1 MLMQYNPTPNPSNV
15 KSLSLSS
22 PRNGGNEGGAR
33 RGNLAPISVYSRGGL
48 GGEVSRM
55 YFTQSG
61 IAISLAKYSRF
72 QINEGQILRTNP
84 DAKRLSTL
92 FPVPCCH

>member
-1 MLMQYNPTPNPSNV
+1 MQYNPTPNPS
-15 KSLSLSS
+15 SLA
-22 PRNGGNEGGAR
+22 E

-61 IAISLAKYSRF
+61 IAISSSLVVNLLKLIDISIKSIGTIYELSL
-72 QINEGQILRTNP
+72 LRVLGY
-84 DAKRLSTL
+84 RYLI
-92 FPVPCCH
+92 FG